1 MKRVSL
7 IGILLLAVFI
17 QVDAQKSFKAD
28 KEATIITWNGK
39 KIIGEHT
46 GTISLKEGWLSV
58 DNAIITGGE
67 FIVDMTTIKDTDL
80 KDEKT
85 RGMLES
91 HLKSDDFFGV
101 DKFPLSRLVIKESTP
116 FKNGNATVKGDLT
129 IKGTTHPVEFVTTV
143 LKVKQFY
150 TYSAVITVD
159 RTLYDIRYGSGK
171 FFSNLGD
178 KAINDEFSLEIKL
191 VVSE

>member
-1 MKRVSL
+1 M
-7 IGILLLAVFI
+7 AFI
-17 QVDAQKSFKAD
+17 QVDAQLKYVAD
-28 KEATIITWNGK
+28 KEATSIIWNGK
-39 KIIGEHT
+39 KIVGEHS
-46 GTISLKEGWLSV
+46 GTISLKEGWLTV
-58 DNAIITGGE
+58 DKSIITGGE

-80 KDEKT
+80 NDEKT
-85 RGMLES
+85 RGTLEG

-101 DKFPLSRLVIKESTP
+101 DKFPHSKLVIKESTP
-116 FKNGNATVKGDLT
+116 FKNGTATVKGDLT
-129 IKGTTHPVEFVTTV
+129 IKGTTHPVEFVANV

-150 TYSAVITVD
+150 TYSAVINVD

-178 KAINDEFSLEIKL
+178 KAINDEFNLEIKL